1 MQHDFAEER
10 LNDTLNNLPI
20 VGRKKQQLPPED
32 QRKWKLNEILADALP
47 DVHARLTG
55 EVIDRLMEVCAS
67 RGKKTTRGSIVA
79 AVSGLRKNGAPKPK
93 LQPKTAKVQ
102 QPAATKSRI
111 RETKPAKTET
121 FSELLVQL
129 ESAIGTIIQERDEA
143 VAKLARITEAIR

>member
-1 MQHDFAEER
+1 
-10 LNDTLNNLPI
+10 
-20 VGRKKQQLPPED
+20 
-32 QRKWKLNEILADALP
+32 
-47 DVHARLTG
+47 
-55 EVIDRLMEVCAS
+55 
-67 RGKKTTRGSIVA
+67 
-79 AVSGLRKNGAPKPK
+79 
-93 LQPKTAKVQ
+93 VQ